1 MSDEYAGSTV
11 SDTIADNG
19 NPTCSPLVPWTNTR
33 PGDRSFTAAGH
44 QVARTEVWFI
54 SKCVESLKQKL
65 YCREDLERLVC
76 WAVAQPWKARGHV
89 SPVPIRQVM
98 RVVEIRGK
106 NWVVPGIGW
115 DPVALGPTK
124 RTKLLPP
131 NTFPG
136 LEIYQKCFCGRR
148 SALDPMGGF
157 QRFQGPL
164 DGFRGPFRSDEESEE
179 RRQALNQIFTKGGSY
194 ARPEGPHI
202 EARRAEAGMSESPL
216 LSYGFGERCKL
227 QRDAGR

>member
-1 MSDEYAGSTV
+1 M
-11 SDTIADNG
+11 
-19 NPTCSPLVPWTNTR
+19 PRTNTR
-33 PGDRSFTAAGH
+33 PGDRSFTTAGH

-76 WAVAQPWKARGHV
+76 WAVAQRARTPALVLSMYGKHEGRCPQ
-89 SPVPIRQVM
+89 SLAGCRQVM
-98 RVVEIRGK
+98 RVVKIRGK

-136 LEIYQKCFCGRR
+136 LEICQKCFCGRR

-202 EARRAEAGMSESPL
+202 EARRAEAGMSESPPPQL
-216 LSYGFGERCKL
+216 WIWGAL
-227 QRDAGR
+227 